1 MKEQLRAFEE
11 RPAEIVF
18 HWHDSLTEAKGWVVI
33 NSLRG
38 GAAGGGTRMR
48 KGLTQEE
55 VLSLAKTMEIKFTVA
70 GPAIG
75 GAKSGIDFDPNDPRK
90 EGVLRR
96 WYRAIYPLLKNYYGT
111 GGDLNVDQKT
121 EVIPITSELGI
132 LHPQEGVLNGHYQ
145 PGDFAKARKI
155 KQLQDGVSLSVTNQE
170 LLPEGALSLKVGD
183 MITGY
188 GTAVSVAHLYDLW
201 GEQVAGKRIII
212 QGWGNVASGAA
223 FYLSEMGA
231 QIVGIIDKVGGLMN
245 PDGFSL
251 SEITSLFNS
260 KNGNSLCSEELL
272 PFEQVN
278 QEIWS
283 LGAEVFIPA
292 AASRLVT
299 RMQLAQL
306 LDNGLEIISSGA
318 NVPFADEEIF
328 YGPIAEHADNK
339 CAVIPDFISNCG
351 MARVFGYLMEE
362 DAELTDS
369 AIFHDVSQTIL
380 EALKDINAVEKERVN
395 ITSKAYTNAL
405 KLLI

>member
-18 HWHDSLTEAKGWVVI
+18 HWHDSETEAKGWVVI

-48 KGLTQEE
+48 KGLTEGE

-70 GPAIG
+70 GPPIG

-90 EGVLRR
+90 NGVLKR
-96 WYRAIYPLLKNYYGT
+96 WYKAVYPLLKNYYGT

-155 KQLQDGVSLSVTNQE
+155 KQLQNGVSLAVDSAFLT
-170 LLPEGALSLKVGD
+170 PSREGTFKVGD
-183 MITGY
+183 LITGY
-188 GTAVSVAHLYDLW
+188 GTAVSVEHFYNLW
-201 GEQVAGKRIII
+201 GGQIKDKRVII

-223 FYLSEMGA
+223 YYLSQMGA
-231 QIVGIIDKVGGLMN
+231 KIVGIIDKVGGLMK
-245 PDGFSL
+245 PEGFTFD
-251 SEITSLFNS
+251 EITHLFNS
-260 KNGNSLCSEELL
+260 KNGNELHSPDLLSFEE
-272 PFEQVN
+272 VN
-278 QEIWS
+278 KQIWS
-283 LGAEVFIPA
+283 MGAEVFIPA

-306 LDNGLEIISSGA
+306 LDNGLEVISSGA
-318 NVPFADEEIF
+318 NVPFADQEIF
-328 YGPIAEHADNK
+328 YGPIAELADQK

-362 DAELTDS
+362 EAIVKDE
-369 AIFHDVSQTIL
+369 AIFEDVSKTIYS
-380 EALKDINAVEKERVN
+380 ALVN
-395 ITSKAYTNAL
+395 VKSIDNQKTGITFKAYTNAL

>member
-18 HWHDSLTEAKGWVVI
+18 HWHDSETEAKGWVVI

-48 KGLTQEE
+48 PGLTEGE
-55 VLSLAKTMEIKFTVA
+55 VLSLAKTMEIKFTIA

-90 EGVLRR
+90 QGVLER
-96 WYRAIYPLLKNYYGT
+96 WYKAVYPLLKNYYGT

-145 PGDFAKARKI
+145 PGDFAKAKKI
-155 KQLQDGVSLSVTNQE
+155 KQLQDGVSLTVDSQKLT
-170 LLPEGALSLKVGD
+170 PSSEGTFKVGD
-183 MITGY
+183 LITGY
-188 GTAVSVAHLYDLW
+188 GSAVSVKHFYDIW
-201 GEQVAGKRIII
+201 GGDVQEKRVII

-223 FYLSEMGA
+223 YYLSQMGA
-231 QIVGIIDKVGGLMN
+231 KIVGIIDKVGGLMK
-245 PDGFSL
+245 PEGFSFD
-251 SEITSLFNS
+251 EIQTLFNE
-260 KNGNSLCSEELL
+260 KNGNALNAPNMMSFEE
-272 PFEQVN
+272 VN
-278 QEIWS
+278 KHIWS
-283 LGAEVFIPA
+283 MGAEVFIPA
-292 AASRLVT
+292 AASRLVN
-299 RMQLAQL
+299 RMQLAQM
-306 LDNGLEIISSGA
+306 LDNGLEVISSGA

-328 YGPIAEHADNK
+328 YGPIAELADQK

-351 MARVFGYLMEE
+351 MARVFGYLMQEGANVNDE
-362 DAELTDS
+362 
-369 AIFHDVSQTIL
+369 AIFADVSETINS
-380 EALKDINAVEKERVN
+380 ALLNVKAIDNQKTG
-395 ITSKAYTNAL
+395 ITFKAYSNAL

>member
-18 HWHDSLTEAKGWVVI
+18 HWHDSMTEAKGWVVI

-48 KGLTQEE
+48 KGLTEGE

-75 GAKSGIDFDPNDPRK
+75 GAKSGIDFDPADPRK

-96 WYRAIYPLLKNYYGT
+96 WYKAVYPLLKNYYGT

-155 KQLQDGVSLSVTNQE
+155 KQLQDGVSLTVSHPS
-170 LLPEGALSLKVGD
+170 LLPQGAASMKVGD
-183 MITGY
+183 LITGY
-188 GTAVSVAHLYDLW
+188 GTAVSVKHLYNLW
-201 GEQVAGKRIII
+201 GQDLRNKRVII

-223 FYLSEMGA
+223 YYLSQMGA
-231 QIVGIIDKVGGLMN
+231 KIVGIIDIVGGVMN
-245 PDGFSL
+245 PDGFSF
-251 SEITSLFNS
+251 EQITELFNS
-260 KNGNSLCSEELL
+260 KKGNALNVEGMMS
-272 PFEQVN
+272 FEN
-278 QEIWS
+278 INHDIWS
-283 LGAEVFIPA
+283 MGAEVFIPA

-306 LDNGLEIISSGA
+306 LDNGLEVISSGA
-318 NVPFADEEIF
+318 NVPFADTEIF
-328 YGPIAEHADNK
+328 YGPIAELADEK

-351 MARVFGYLMEE
+351 MARVFGYLMQE
-362 DAELTDS
+362 DAELNDE
-369 AIFHDVSQTIL
+369 AIFSDVSNIIL
-380 EALKDINAVEKERVN
+380 EALQDIENVKSEHTN
-395 ITSKAYTNAL
+395 ITSKAYANAL